1 MKSRRIVNAGFTGV
15 ESISKMMSITDKN
28 LENPMTTTVFSV
40 AAEQCSTPNANFRN
54 PITLILHTTL
64 ALTTLFL
71 GTSLMAQE
79 PTAPVVGTPVA
90 QVEKS
95 GDQAAPAETRMTPE
109 LLLKLGRL
117 GDASLSPDGSQIAY
131 TVRRYG
137 LAENKGR
144 SSLHIINLADKTDNI
159 SIADWGSLGSLDWQ
173 QTPAGSRLFFEG
185 TPKKKEGAEED
196 PENQAYMLDV
206 AAGSVVRLTDVKDG
220 ISNLKVATG
229 GSKIAFTLDVKMD
242 QKASEIYEDLP
253 ETEGRI
259 IDSLM
264 YRHWKSWHD
273 YKYSHVHIAN
283 IGADGKASEPVDL
296 MDGIK
301 ADSPVPPFGGSEQFD
316 WSPDGN
322 TIALTMKNVD
332 DWAESTNSDVYL
344 IDLTMAAHATDS
356 LANFK
361 NITENGLG
369 YDNNPA
375 FSPDGKW
382 IAFNSMQ
389 RASFE
394 SDRNRIILYDRNSGV
409 SRELTVGLDQNANNI
424 VWAPNSK
431 SIVFESERNGTN
443 QLFQILIDDGKP
455 KQVSKGRFNWHALAF
470 LNDSTLLTTQTSM
483 LRPAELHKLSLSD
496 SVGKKITS
504 INDEVYKNLVLPK
517 IEERF
522 VEATDGK
529 KIHCWV
535 IHPPEFDAAEDKK
548 WPMLTYCQGGPQ
560 GQIGQWFSYRWNFHL
575 MAAQGYVVLAPNRR
589 GLPGFGREWNDQIS
603 GDWGGQA
610 MEDILSTTDNMLAEP
625 YIDKERVGAVGA
637 SFGGYTVYWL
647 MGNHGDRF
655 KAMIAHCGVYNL
667 ESMYGSTEELFFVN
681 HDLGGP
687 YWSCPEVFEKYQ
699 KFSPHRFAKN
709 WKTPLLVIH
718 NELDFRVP
726 VTQGMEAF
734 TAAQVQ
740 EVPSRFLY
748 FPDEGH
754 WVQKPQ
760 NSVLWHRVFFE
771 WLDRFC
777 KQESAEK

>member
-1 MKSRRIVNAGFTGV
+1 MNFK
-15 ESISKMMSITDKN
+15 
-28 LENPMTTTVFSV
+28 PFSSV
-40 AAEQCSTPNANFRN
+40 YRTQLFANFHVFAAVTA
-54 PITLILHTTL
+54 IAISSM
-64 ALTTLFL
+64 
-71 GTSLMAQE
+71 GTSLMAQDS
-79 PTAPVVGTPVA
+79 AGPVA
-90 QVEKS
+90 ATADVQNAKDAAKS
-95 GDQAAPAETRMTPE
+95 PVETRMTPE

-117 GDASLSPDGSQIAY
+117 GQASLSPNGNQIAY
-131 TVRRYG
+131 TVRRYD

-144 SSLHIINLADKTDNI
+144 SSLHVVNLADSKDNVSI
-159 SIADWGSLGSLDWQ
+159 SDWSSIGSLDWVK
-173 QTPAGSRLFFEG
+173 TPAGDRLFFEG
-185 TPKKKEGAEED
+185 TPKKKDGATED
-196 PENQAYMLDV
+196 PTNQAYMLDV
-206 AAGSVVRLTDVKDG
+206 VAGAVQRLTDFEDG
-220 ISNLKVATG
+220 ISNLKVAAG
-229 GSKIAFTLDVKMD
+229 GAKIAFTRDIKMD
-242 QKASEIYEDLP
+242 KKASEIYEDLP

-259 IDSLM
+259 IDTLM

-273 YKYSHVHIAN
+273 YKYSHVHVAS
-283 IGADGKASEPVDL
+283 IGSDGKASDPIDL
-296 MDGIK
+296 MTGIK
-301 ADSPVPPFGGSEQFD
+301 ADAPVPPFGGGEQFS
-316 WSPDGN
+316 WSPDGSE
-322 TIALTMKNVD
+322 IALTMKNVK
-332 DWAESTNSDVYL
+332 DWAQSTNSDVYL
-344 IDLTMAAHATDS
+344 VDLASEPNAADAMAN
-356 LANFK
+356 LK

-369 YDNNPA
+369 YDNNPVY
-375 FSPDGKW
+375 SPDGKW

-394 SDRNRIILYDRNSGV
+394 SDRNRIILFERETGV

-424 VWAPNSK
+424 QWAPDSK
-431 SIVFESERNGTN
+431 SIVFESERDGTN
-443 QLFQILIDDGKP
+443 QLFQIQVEDGQL
-455 KQVSKGRFNWHALAF
+455 KQVSQGRFNWHTLGF
-470 LNDSTLLTTQTSM
+470 INDSTLLTTQTSM
-483 LRPAELHKLSLSD
+483 LRPAELHQLSLSD
-496 SVGKKITS
+496 GVDKKITA
-504 INDEVYKNLVLPK
+504 INDEIFENLKLPK

-529 KIHCWV
+529 KIQCWV
-535 IHPPEFDAAEDKK
+535 IHPPEFDAAADKK

-610 MEDILSTTDNMLAEP
+610 MKDILSTTDNMLAEP
-625 YIDKERVGAVGA
+625 YIDKKRVGAVGA

-655 KAMIAHCGVYNL
+655 QTMIAHCGVYNL

-687 YWSCPEVFEKYQ
+687 YWSNPEVFEKYQ
-699 KFSPHRFAKN
+699 RFSPHRFAQN
-709 WKTPLLVIH
+709 WKTPLMVIH

-740 EVPSRFLY
+740 GVPSRFLY

-760 NSVLWHRVFFE
+760 NGVLWHRVFFE
-771 WLDRFC
+771 WLGRYC
-777 KQESAEK
+777 KPDTDKK